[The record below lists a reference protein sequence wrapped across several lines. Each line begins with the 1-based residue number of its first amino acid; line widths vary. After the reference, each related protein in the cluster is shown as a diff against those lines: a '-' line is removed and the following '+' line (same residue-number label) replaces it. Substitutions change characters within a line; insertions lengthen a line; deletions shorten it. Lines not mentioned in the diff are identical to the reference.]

1 MRGNLGGRP
10 VGGKDKEPRT
20 RRSANS
26 SELEVKAKKRQAT
39 KVAAAA
45 EGRGNLQRAFAGN
58 GAAAPASGGGSGS
71 ASYSPSSAGQAVAAG
86 AVLHRAGQPA
96 AAHVV
101 GVAELGDANDSYG
114 ASAIRDNSTGGADI
128 TSGAAAAD
136 AYPDDPLPRARREER
151 PADVVAELDE
161 DEQLDE
167 SGNLI
172 SHDDTSSVMG
182 EYLKAVYARLQSETT
197 GSASRNAL
205 EEPWLLNKL
214 RAEGADWWLRGACAQ
229 SVCKK
234 LDVEYGEPSYY
245 CDIKVRCLCMCVCA
259 CVCLCA

>member
-1 MRGNLGGRP
+1 MEQLLLPVEAALVQLPIPCRVLDRP
-10 VGGKDKEPRT
+10 QQQVLYYIEQDSLLLLKQLALQSLVMLMIPM
-20 RRSANS
+20 
-26 SELEVKAKKRQAT
+26 ELKLSMIIVQEVLILAR
-39 KVAAAA
+39 
-45 EGRGNLQRAFAGN
+45 
-58 GAAAPASGGGSGS
+58 
-71 ASYSPSSAGQAVAAG
+71 
-86 AVLHRAGQPA
+86 
-96 AAHVV
+96 
-101 GVAELGDANDSYG
+101 ELLLLMH
-114 ASAIRDNSTGGADI
+114 T
-128 TSGAAAAD
+128 
-136 AYPDDPLPRARREER
+136 DPLPRARREER

-229 SVCKK
+229 SVCNK
-234 LDVEYGEPSYY
+234 LDVEYGEP
-245 CDIKVRCLCMCVCA
+245 VRA
-259 CVCLCA
+259 CVLACFRACLYTCT